1 MVKYE
6 GILFYSDD
14 IWNNNREGDFSNAKV
29 VLQPNIDTGECETY
43 YPCALYYEKE
53 ATDSLGYTCLDIN
66 SDKYEGM
73 DIFKITLRNKS
84 GAVSTLM
91 LPKSTRK
98 FPVAFGG
105 LQGTAVS
112 FYIDGVETYKK
123 ANRDKAVKFIK
134 NRLEKLR
141 ECESPFQAESSA
153 MIVEEMASEFSVERI
168 NPTVVSGQSDM
179 KAESFAAENLA
190 VADVDIHNGMNIPAG
205 SGSIVGQA
213 IPETDFTPFG
223 ASAEENLAVA
233 DVDIHNGMNIPAG
246 SGSIVGQAIPETDF
260 TPFGASAESIGRGT
274 DEVNANIII
283 DKLKIVDDEGLVE
296 VGNYFG
302 ISNDDN
308 EELYDEILKAIKN
321 SPSSYLTQLQVILD
335 DEYNAESCACGAN
348 ETCMCA
354 ETDVIPNEPDMSAII
369 GQTSDGQPY
378 TPFGYAAENLAVADV
393 EVWDGMVLP
402 EGTGAIIGQATP
414 ATDYTPFGVSAESY
428 MEETFKP
435 DGMGEVVGAITAET
449 DYTPFGA
456 SAESFS
462 GANNERLK
470 DSISIYDEDD
480 DEFYGIKDIRISHA
494 DVLGEDAIYL
504 VLNNGSYSDS
514 SITYEDILPFVKGI
528 RREELLDSV
537 TIYDEDDDEFYGIKD
552 IRISHPDG
560 DVDDVIGEDAIYL
573 VLNNG
578 SYSDS
583 SITYKDIFDG
593 AEYKVAEDDVDFDK
607 VKADRNK
614 DGRISDWER
623 AVGNKVAKGKREYGA
638 EMYSG
643 YGGMLGVAAAF
654 VAGVG
659 FRYWSGKKLNGD
671 ESPDSSSQNDVKD
684 SSQE

>member
-14 IWNNNREGDFSNAKV
+14 IWNNNREGDFSNAEV

-66 SDKYEGM
+66 SDKYEGL

-190 VADVDIHNGMNIPAG
+190 VADVDIHDGMNIPAG

-223 ASAEENLAVA
+223 AS
-233 DVDIHNGMNIPAG
+233 
-246 SGSIVGQAIPETDF
+246 
-260 TPFGASAESIGRGT
+260 
-274 DEVNANIII
+274 
-283 DKLKIVDDEGLVE
+283 
-296 VGNYFG
+296 
-302 ISNDDN
+302 
-308 EELYDEILKAIKN
+308 
-321 SPSSYLTQLQVILD
+321 
-335 DEYNAESCACGAN
+335 AESCACGAN

-456 SAESFS
+456 SAESGQMCEVCF
-462 GANNERLK
+462 GNDDLPY
-470 DSISIYDEDD
+470 DSDHFTDCGRCEKSVCMDCD
-480 DEFYGIKDIRISHA
+480 
-494 DVLGEDAIYL
+494 GEM
-504 VLNNGSYSDS
+504 
-514 SITYEDILPFVKGI
+514 E
-528 RREELLDSV
+528 
-537 TIYDEDDDEFYGIKD
+537 
-552 IRISHPDG
+552 SHPDWFK
-560 DVDDVIGEDAIYL
+560 VCGECNT
-573 VLNNG
+573 VLENV
-578 SYSDS
+578 
-583 SITYKDIFDG
+583 SIHG
-593 AEYKVAEDDVDFDK
+593 AEAFGGDLASLNDFNGVNSVVVQAPLGHGVTQDL
-607 VKADRNK
+607 
-614 DGRISDWER
+614 
-623 AVGNKVAKGKREYGA
+623 GA

-659 FRYWSGKKLNGD
+659 FRYWSGQKLNGD

>member
-1 MVKYE
+1 M
-6 GILFYSDD
+6 
-14 IWNNNREGDFSNAKV
+14 
-29 VLQPNIDTGECETY
+29 
-43 YPCALYYEKE
+43 
-53 ATDSLGYTCLDIN
+53 
-66 SDKYEGM
+66 
-73 DIFKITLRNKS
+73 
-84 GAVSTLM
+84 
-91 LPKSTRK
+91 
-98 FPVAFGG
+98 
-105 LQGTAVS
+105 
-112 FYIDGVETYKK
+112 
-123 ANRDKAVKFIK
+123 
-134 NRLEKLR
+134 
-141 ECESPFQAESSA
+141 
-153 MIVEEMASEFSVERI
+153 
-168 NPTVVSGQSDM
+168 
-179 KAESFAAENLA
+179 
-190 VADVDIHNGMNIPAG
+190 
-205 SGSIVGQA
+205 
-213 IPETDFTPFG
+213 
-223 ASAEENLAVA
+223 
-233 DVDIHNGMNIPAG
+233 
-246 SGSIVGQAIPETDF
+246 
-260 TPFGASAESIGRGT
+260 
-274 DEVNANIII
+274 
-283 DKLKIVDDEGLVE
+283 
-296 VGNYFG
+296 
-302 ISNDDN
+302 
-308 EELYDEILKAIKN
+308 
-321 SPSSYLTQLQVILD
+321 D

-514 SITYEDILPFVKGI
+514 SITY
-528 RREELLDSV
+528 
-537 TIYDEDDDEFYGIKD
+537 
-552 IRISHPDG
+552 
-560 DVDDVIGEDAIYL
+560 
-573 VLNNG
+573 
-578 SYSDS
+578 
-583 SITYKDIFDG
+583 KDIFDG
-593 AEYKVAEDDVDFDK
+593 AEYKVAEDDKDFDK